1 MTRADLEIT
10 LEPDGSFSSAR
21 PVDQSEPKIFIPA
34 TEASAGRSGKKP
46 KNHPLCDYISYI
58 APYNV
63 EKHLPYVEDLSA
75 WTTSPC
81 SHPMLQPIL
90 TYVQGGT
97 ILADLAKAALSSWME
112 PAFPQTKSSWSAGGF
127 TASGRH
133 WTGAGNSPP
142 WSKPSRIGTPADW
155 LSEAGPCA

>member
-1 MTRADLEIT
+1 MGLLQKAVETYDAHSDLVGKEKEGHQVLVPAGHILTRADLEIT

-63 EKHLPYVEDLSA
+63 ES
-75 WTTSPC
+75 TSPTWKIC
-81 SHPMLQPIL
+81 RRGPTPP
-90 TYVQGGT
+90 
-97 ILADLAKAALSSWME
+97 AAI
-112 PAFPQTKSSWSAGGF
+112 PCY
-127 TASGRH
+127 
-133 WTGAGNSPP
+133 SP
-142 WSKPSRIGTPADW
+142 S
-155 LSEAGPCA
+155 